1 MTSRNPTN
9 WDEYEYGTSP
19 DRGSI
24 GSAAGRSVRFGEHEE
39 DETSALLETP
49 GRQGSENNQQ
59 GELRRRRSV
68 SVSFCAAVL
77 INGSSRSSIG
87 LRLNSLAQVGGVNSI
102 ENFARSWTRAAGF
115 PEVTPHRPSFILDQ
129 DWAFE
134 DTLDYGRTDAEYGQL
149 PRTSLIRAHLEEHGS
164 PEDAV
169 DDESILPESHPTTS
183 CPLNPKEAERMRLG
197 TSVQGSIRGSPP
209 MFATP
214 PHLATP
220 LSGAVGT
227 SYGTIRSSLSESSM
241 VHAGQLWKK
250 QQAKQMLRAEGGREP
265 ILVKEVEQDGKIV
278 LAVAGQSTLPQT
290 IFNST
295 NVLIGVGLLSLPM
308 GIRYSGWICGML
320 FLAFSALV
328 TAYTATVLTKC
339 MDVDAGLITFAD
351 LAYVS
356 YGQKARI
363 ATSVLFTMELLAACV
378 ALVVLF
384 ADTLDL
390 LIPGVGVN
398 QWKIL
403 CGILLIPLNFTPLR
417 LLSFSSVLG
426 IFSCFCSKCGSP
438 RTTLLDVAAS
448 EMLLLIICQV
458 VSIVFIDGFYKP
470 HTPGSLR
477 EPAKTYLFP
486 SNWLTLPLSFGL
498 LMSPWGGHSVFP
510 NIYRDMRH
518 PHKFKRA
525 VKVTFTF
532 TYVLDC
538 ATMVSGILMFGDGIM
553 TEITA
558 NLLNTPGYPRVLS
571 IIMSIFIAII
581 PLTKVPLNAR
591 PIVSTIEVF
600 SGLDNL
606 SVSDSPALTGLSGY
620 TRGILKIF
628 IRILVVVIFVL
639 IAIIFPAFDSIM
651 AFMGSTLCFT
661 ICVILPLLFYLKI
674 FGKEIPLRERIL
686 DYVLIAVCSVMAT
699 VGTIWAFLPKSLIG
713 AE

>member
-24 GSAAGRSVRFGEHEE
+24 GSTAGRSVRFGEQEE
-39 DETSALLETP
+39 GETSALLDTL
-49 GRQGSENNQQ
+49 GGQRSEHSQQ
-59 GELRRRRSV
+59 GDLRRR
-68 SVSFCAAVL
+68 
-77 INGSSRSSIG
+77 RSSIG

-129 DWAFE
+129 DWGVD
-134 DTLDYGRTDAEYGQL
+134 DTLDYERIDAESGQV
-149 PRTSLIRAHLEEHGS
+149 PRTSLIRAHLEEHAS
-164 PEDAV
+164 SEDAV
-169 DDESILPESHPTTS
+169 DNESILPESDPATPR
-183 CPLNPKEAERMRLG
+183 PLNPKEAERMRLG
-197 TSVQGSIRGSPP
+197 ASVQGSFRGSPP

-214 PHLATP
+214 PHLASP
-220 LSGAVGT
+220 LSGTVGT
-227 SYGTIRSSLSESSM
+227 SYGTIRSNLSESSM
-241 VHAGQLWKK
+241 AHAGQLWKQ
-250 QQAKQMLRAEGGREP
+250 QQAKQVLRADGDREP
-265 ILVKEVEQDGKIV
+265 LRVKEVEQDGKMV

-328 TAYTATVLTKC
+328 TAYTATVLAKC
-339 MDVDAGLITFAD
+339 MNVDASLITFAD

-390 LIPGVGVN
+390 LIPGVGVI

-403 CGILLIPLNFTPLR
+403 CGILLIPLNFAPLR
-417 LLSFSSVLG
+417 SLSFSSVLG
-426 IFSCFCSKCGSP
+426 IVACFCSKFGP
-438 RTTLLDVAAS
+438 LRRPFDYAAAS
-448 EMLLLIICQV
+448 DMRLLILCQV

-470 HTPGSLR
+470 HAPGSLR

-486 SNWLTLPLSFGL
+486 NNWLTLPLSFGL

-538 ATMVSGILMFGDGIM
+538 ATMIAGILMFGDGIM

-571 IIMSIFIAII
+571 IVMSIFIAII

-606 SVSDSPALTGLSGY
+606 S
-620 TRGILKIF
+620 
-628 IRILVVVIFVL
+628 
-639 IAIIFPAFDSIM
+639 
-651 AFMGSTLCFT
+651 
-661 ICVILPLLFYLKI
+661 I
-674 FGKEIPLRERIL
+674 FGKEIPLKERIL
-686 DYVLIAVCSVMAT
+686 DYVLIAVCSAMAT
-699 VGTIWAFLPKSLIG
+699 VGTIWAFIPKSLIG

>member
-1 MTSRNPTN
+1 MTSRSNPSN
-9 WDEYEYGTSP
+9 WDEYQYGTSAGH
-19 DRGSI
+19 RGSVSST
-24 GSAAGRSVRFGEHEE
+24 GGRSVRFGDQEE
-39 DETSALLETP
+39 PESSALLGTP
-49 GRQGSENNQQ
+49 RDRSESGQQ
-59 GELRRRRSV
+59 GDLRRR
-68 SVSFCAAVL
+68 
-77 INGSSRSSIG
+77 RSSIG

-115 PEVTPHRPSFILDQ
+115 LEVTPHRPSFIFTGEQEQGID
-129 DWAFE
+129 
-134 DTLDYGRTDAEYGQL
+134 DTIEYGRTDEEYGHH
-149 PRTSLIRAHLEEHGS
+149 PRTSLIRAHLQEHGS
-164 PEDAV
+164 PENAV
-169 DDESILPESHPTTS
+169 EEDSVFEPESDPTTPR
-183 CPLNPKEAERMRLG
+183 PLDHKASQKMRLG
-197 TSVQGSIRGSPP
+197 SDMASVQGSIRGSPSV
-209 MFATP
+209 FAIP

-220 LSGAVGT
+220 LSGASGT
-227 SYGTIRSSLSESSM
+227 SYGTIRSGLSESSM
-241 VHAGQLWKK
+241 IHAGQLWKQ
-250 QQAKQMLRAEGGREP
+250 QQARQRIHGEGDREP
-265 ILVKEVEQDGKIV
+265 LLVKEVEQDGKIV

-308 GIRYSGWICGML
+308 GIKYAGWIMGMV

-328 TAYTATVLTKC
+328 TAYTAKILAKC
-339 MDVDAGLITFAD
+339 MDVDASLITFAD

-363 ATSVLFTMELLAACV
+363 ATSVLFMLELLAACV

-398 QWKIL
+398 EWKIL
-403 CGILLIPLNFTPLR
+403 CGILLIPLNFAPLR
-417 LLSFSSVLG
+417 LLSFSSVVG
-426 IFSCFCSKCGSP
+426 IFSCFC
-438 RTTLLDVAAS
+438 
-448 EMLLLIICQV
+448 I

-518 PHKFKRA
+518 PQKFGRA

-538 ATMVSGILMFGDGIM
+538 ATAVAGILMFGDGVA

-558 NLLNTPGYPRVLS
+558 NLLNTKGYPRMLS
-571 IIMSIFIAII
+571 IIMSVFIAII

-591 PIVSTIEVF
+591 PIVSTVEAICE
-600 SGLDNL
+600 LDTL
-606 SVSDSPALTGLSGY
+606 SVSDTPVLTGLSGY
-620 TRGILKIF
+620 TRGILRVIV
-628 IRILVVVIFVL
+628 RVLVVVVFVI
-639 IAIIFPAFDSIM
+639 IAIVFPAFDSIM
-651 AFMGSTLCFT
+651 AFMGSSLCFT
-661 ICVILPLLFYLKI
+661 ICVILPLMFYLKI
-674 FGKEIPLRERIL
+674 FGKEISMRERIL
-686 DYVLIAVCSVMAT
+686 DYVLIAFCSILAV
-699 VGTIWAFLPKSLIG
+699 VGTVWAFLPKTLIG

>member
-1 MTSRNPTN
+1 MTTRSNPAN
-9 WDEYEYGTSP
+9 WDEYQYGTSASH
-19 DRGSI
+19 RGSVS
-24 GSAAGRSVRFGEHEE
+24 SAGGRSVRFGEQEE
-39 DETSALLETP
+39 SESSALLDNSRE
-49 GRQGSENNQQ
+49 RSESGQ
-59 GELRRRRSV
+59 GELRHR
-68 SVSFCAAVL
+68 
-77 INGSSRSSIG
+77 RSSIG
-87 LRLNSLAQVGGVNSI
+87 LRLNALTHVGGVNSI

-115 PEVTPHRPSFILDQ
+115 AEVTPHRPSLLLSGEQ
-129 DWAFE
+129 DRGID
-134 DTLDYGRTDAEYGQL
+134 DTLEYGRTDAEYGRM
-149 PRTSLIRAHLEEHGS
+149 PRTSLIRAHLQEHGS

-169 DDESILPESHPTTS
+169 EDESIFGPESDPTTPR
-183 CPLNPKEAERMRLG
+183 PLNHRESERKRLG
-197 TSVQGSIRGSPP
+197 SDMLSVQGSMRGSPS
-209 MFATP
+209 MFAIP

-220 LSGAVGT
+220 LSNTLGT
-227 SYGTIRSSLSESSM
+227 SYGTVRTSLSESSM
-241 VHAGQLWKK
+241 AHAGQLWKQ
-250 QQAKQMLRAEGGREP
+250 QQARQMIHGEGDREP
-265 ILVKEVEQDGKIV
+265 LLVKEVEQDGKVV
-278 LAVAGQSTLPQT
+278 LTVAGQSTLPQT

-308 GIRYSGWICGML
+308 GIKYAGWVVGMI

-328 TAYTATVLTKC
+328 TAYTARLLSKC
-339 MDVDAGLITFAD
+339 MDVDASLVTFAD

-363 ATSVLFTMELLAACV
+363 ATSVLFMLELLAACV

-403 CGILLIPLNFTPLR
+403 CGILLIPLNFAPLR
-417 LLSFSSVLG
+417 LLSFSSVVG
-426 IFSCFCSKCGSP
+426 IFSCFC
-438 RTTLLDVAAS
+438 
-448 EMLLLIICQV
+448 I

-470 HTPGSLR
+470 TTPGSLR

-486 SNWLTLPLSFGL
+486 KNWLTLPLSFGL

-518 PHKFKRA
+518 PQKFGRA

-532 TYVLDC
+532 TYILDC
-538 ATMVSGILMFGDGIM
+538 ATAVAGILMFGDGVA

-558 NLLNTPGYPRVLS
+558 NLLNTKGYPRTLS
-571 IIMSIFIAII
+571 IVMSIFIAII

-591 PIVSTIEVF
+591 PIVSTIEIF
-600 SGLDNL
+600 SGLDTL
-606 SVSDSPALTGLSGY
+606 SVSDAPALTGLSGY
-620 TRGILKIF
+620 TRGIL
-628 IRILVVVIFVL
+628 RIVVRIVVVIIFVI

-661 ICVILPLLFYLKI
+661 ICIILPLMFHLKI
-674 FGKEIPLRERIL
+674 FGKEISLKERIVN
-686 DYVLIAVCSVMAT
+686 YVLIVVCSILAIIGT
-699 VGTIWAFLPKSLIG
+699 VWAFLPKSLIG